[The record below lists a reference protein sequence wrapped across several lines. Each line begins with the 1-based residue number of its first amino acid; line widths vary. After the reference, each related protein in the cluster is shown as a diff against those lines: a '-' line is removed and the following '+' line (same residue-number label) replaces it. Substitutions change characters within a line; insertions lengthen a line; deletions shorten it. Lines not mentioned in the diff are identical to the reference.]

1 MAVKLNA
8 LANSTPE
15 NAVPEVLVQCVFP
28 TSGNYTGGGEPCD
41 LTAIKDPNL
50 IGVVGPSEYQPLYV
64 IANVMNTAG
73 YTAQFTIGTT
83 LKNGVG
89 GGAHLEQLSVHP
101 DHARRGVGR
110 ALLRAGCAWAAAQ
123 GHHELTLATYRDV
136 P

>member
-83 LKNGVG
+83 LKNGVLRLFAANG
-89 GGAHLEQLSVHP
+89 TEFSGAFGTPWSASGSYV
-101 DHARRGVGR
+101 V
-110 ALLRAGCAWAAAQ
+110 LRIG
-123 GHHELTLATYRDV
+123 
-136 P
+136 